1 MGNAYHLRT
10 ASTKIDFQNVR
21 KNVHVKIKRRK
32 NNMKK
37 ITWNEYAINKL
48 IEKWWAIMT
57 NRIMTDEEAL
67 ELEKDL
73 EQVGIS
79 GNDFL
84 NAMIEKIKE

>member
-1 MGNAYHLRT
+1 
-10 ASTKIDFQNVR
+10 
-21 KNVHVKIKRRK
+21 
-32 NNMKK
+32 MKK